1 MLTEIIYFGS
11 LELTLL
17 LAQITSL
24 ARNQAIHASTSTPT
38 KFRQSL
44 VSRNLSFA
52 SDLSFP
58 AQHETAVA
66 EQRRDLKVLTTAVND
81 FLSKA
86 SSNFAL
92 EITSTELLMRELAN
106 VEARVPEST
115 VEYNDGYVFAL
126 MLARGASFS
135 K

>member
-1 MLTEIIYFGS
+1 MT
-11 LELTLL
+11 
-17 LAQITSL
+17 
-24 ARNQAIHASTSTPT
+24 R
-38 KFRQSL
+38 K
-44 VSRNLSFA
+44 LSFI

-58 AQHETAVA
+58 AQHEIGAAAQT
-66 EQRRDLKVLTTAVND
+66 RDYQVLTEALND

-92 EITSTELLMRELAN
+92 EITSTEFLMRELAN
-106 VEARVPEST
+106 AEARVPEST
-115 VEYNDGYVFAL
+115 VECNDGYIFAL